1 MNDLKTRFF
10 DDVDKNC
17 PLPEYPRP
25 QLVREDWMC
34 LNGECDYEI
43 TPAGDACPKDF
54 SGKII
59 LPFAIESQLSGV
71 SARFSPTSA
80 FGTER
85 GSLSTAALI
94 ISAAF
99 YISALS
105 IGSARCLSTVS
116 PSALIPAAI
125 ARSLLI

>member
-10 DDVDKNC
+10 DSVDKNC
-17 PLPEYPRP
+17 PHSEYPRP

-43 TPAGDACPKDF
+43 TPAGEPCPKNF

-71 SARFSPTSA
+71 QRVLSPTSA

-85 GSLSTAALI
+85 GSPLTAALTENDAFC
-94 ISAAF
+94 ISEP
-99 YISALS
+99 S
-105 IGSARCLSTVS
+105 IGSARCL
-116 PSALIPAAI
+116 
-125 ARSLLI
+125 

>member
-10 DDVDKNC
+10 DDVDRNC

-59 LPFAIESQLSGV
+59 LLFAIESQLSGV
-71 SARFSPTSA
+71 RFSPTSA

-85 GSLSTAALI
+85 GSLLTAALI

-99 YISALS
+99 CISALS

>member
-43 TPAGDACPKDF
+43 TPAGDACRK
-54 SGKII
+54 
-59 LPFAIESQLSGV
+59 
-71 SARFSPTSA
+71 
-80 FGTER
+80 
-85 GSLSTAALI
+85 
-94 ISAAF
+94 ISAA
-99 YISALS
+99 
-105 IGSARCLSTVS
+105 R
-116 PSALIPAAI
+116 
-125 ARSLLI
+125 

>member
-10 DDVDKNC
+10 DSVDKSC
-17 PLPEYPRP
+17 PHSEYPRP

-43 TPAGDACPKDF
+43 TPAGEPCPKNF

-71 SARFSPTSA
+71 QRVLQPDERLWYRKRFTLDSRFDGKRCILH
-80 FGTER
+80 FGAVDWQCKVFV
-85 GSLSTAALI
+85 TANWQAS
-94 ISAAF
+94 ISAA
-99 YISALS
+99 
-105 IGSARCLSTVS
+105 T
-116 PSALIPAAI
+116 
-125 ARSLLI
+125 ARSRSI

>member
-71 SARFSPTSA
+71 QRALQPDERLWYRKRFTLDSR
-80 FGTER
+80 FDN
-85 GSLSTAALI
+85 
-94 ISAAF
+94 
-99 YISALS
+99 
-105 IGSARCLSTVS
+105 
-116 PSALIPAAI
+116 
-125 ARSLLI
+125 